1 MTRPTPPGERSHQ
14 EEIARMI
21 RVNHAGEYGALRI
34 YAGQL
39 KALGEDSPSAATI
52 AHMKEQEEA
61 HLSYFEDRIRERRVR
76 PTALF
81 PVWHVLGYALGYA
94 TAALGEKSAMACTVA
109 VEDAIDDH
117 YAAQERY
124 LESHPEESPLR
135 AAISRFRAEEQEHRD
150 TGLACGAKEAPA
162 YGPLYHAV
170 KGATRAAIWLSKRL

>member
-1 MTRPTPPGERSHQ
+1 MTHFTAPGERSPK

-39 KALGEDSPSAATI
+39 KALKDSPSAETI

-61 HLSYFEDRIRERRVR
+61 HLAYFEDAVRARRVR
-76 PTALF
+76 PTALY

-109 VEDAIDDH
+109 VEDAIDAH
-117 YAAQERY
+117 YADQETY
-124 LESHPEESPLR
+124 LATMPEEKDLQE
-135 AAISRFRAEEQEHRD
+135 AIARFRAEEQEHRD
-150 TGLACGAKEAPA
+150 TGLAHGAKEAA
-162 YGPLYHAV
+162 GYGPLYHAI
-170 KGATRAAIWLSKRL
+170 KGATRAAIWLSKRI